1 MMLRSVAVVACL
13 SVVSPTMAGDAVAAV
28 RRATVI
34 PAETLGPALQAL
46 AKEHG
51 FQLVY
56 VSEEVTPHHTAG
68 VSGDL
73 TTDEALTLLLD
84 GTGLT
89 YRYEGD
95 GVAITPVPAPL
106 TCALSF

>member
-1 MMLRSVAVVACL
+1 
-13 SVVSPTMAGDAVAAV
+13 MAGDARAAV
-28 RRATVI
+28 RRPTAV
-34 PAETLGPALQAL
+34 PAEALGPALEAL

-56 VSEEVTPHHTAG
+56 ESEEVTPYRTVG
-68 VSGDL
+68 VSGDF

-89 YRYEGD
+89 YRYVGD
-95 GVAITPVPAPL
+95 GVAIKPMPVPL
-106 TCALSF
+106 TCALSP

>member
-13 SVVSPTMAGDAVAAV
+13 SVVSPTMAGDAGAAV
-28 RRATVI
+28 RRPTAV
-34 PAETLGPALQAL
+34 PAEALGPALQAL

-56 VSEEVTPHHTAG
+56 VSEEVTPHRTAG

-95 GVAITPVPAPL
+95 GVAIKTKPVPL
-106 TCALSF
+106 TCALSL

>member
-1 MMLRSVAVVACL
+1 
-13 SVVSPTMAGDAVAAV
+13 MAGDAVAPV

-34 PAETLGPALQAL
+34 PAETLGPALEAL

-51 FQLVY
+51 VQLVY
-56 VSEEVTPHHTAG
+56 VSEEVTPHRTAG

-73 TTDEALTLLLD
+73 TMDEALTLLLD

-95 GVAITPVPAPL
+95 GVAITPVRTPL

>member
-13 SVVSPTMAGDAVAAV
+13 AVVSPPMASDARTAV
-28 RRATVI
+28 RRPTAV
-34 PAETLGPALQAL
+34 PAEALGPALQTL
-46 AKEHG
+46 AEEYG

-56 VSEEVTPHHTAG
+56 VSEEVTPHRTAG
-68 VSGDL
+68 ISGDL
-73 TTDEALTLLLD
+73 TTEEALTLLLD

-89 YRYEGD
+89 YRYQGD